1 MKGNLFMND
10 NIDKATSG
18 GDMLIW
24 VVMFSILIIIVGYL
38 AYVNKDIER

>member
-1 MKGNLFMND
+1 MNE
-10 NIDKATSG
+10 NIEKAANG

-24 VVMFSILIIIVGYL
+24 LVMFSILVIVVGYL

>member
-1 MKGNLFMND
+1 MNE
-10 NIDKATSG
+10 NIQEAASG

-24 VVMFSILIIIVGYL
+24 AVMFGLLVIAVAYL